1 MDSRPPITAII
12 LAAGLSTRFGANKL
26 LHPLK
31 DGVPMVRRVTET
43 VLACGFRETLVIT
56 GHEKAAV
63 ESALAGLAVRF
74 IENKDYRIGIASSI
88 VAGVRAAKS
97 KNSGYLV
104 LLGDMPY
111 LTVASLLAIADGAA
125 PDRLSAC
132 RGEDGAMVPAFFG
145 HDYRRELEAL
155 AGDQG
160 ARKVLH
166 AHADRVRLIA
176 VPTEELRDIDIPS
189 EV

>member
-1 MDSRPPITAII
+1 
-12 LAAGLSTRFGANKL
+12 
-26 LHPLK
+26 
-31 DGVPMVRRVTET
+31 MVRRVTET

-155 AGDQG
+155 TGDQG

-166 AHADRVRLIA
+166 AHAEQVRLIA